1 MRTYHIGIDASVLL
15 DSIQANTNAHPQL
28 HSPINKGL
36 AQLFKRFCQ
45 FHRAGVQ
52 CTLVFDGPQRA
63 SHKRG
68 RAVITDPAYEP
79 LLYRQARDL
88 SQLFGFNVHQAAGDA
103 EAELAEMNRRGFVDA
118 VLTTDS
124 DSFALGTPR
133 IMTVATE
140 ACTETRLIV
149 NIYEM
154 SKIQTE
160 LGLTRDS
167 FIFFAFLAGND
178 YDNGVPGIGIQTV
191 SALLQAGLGLSLV
204 TSYARWSPSANLLAT
219 YFQELKRVLVTELR
233 ENRRKKLRS
242 CLPAAAE
249 ALNRSQFPSPISMMA
264 YLDPPTTWSNDSN
277 EIEGWNQHHPSIRGI
292 TEFCRSQIGWSNE
305 QKLLKRF
312 SKSLWPALILFMLK
326 SKAAS
331 YDSSTREV
339 QLTATSH
346 DDSGT
351 LRTIIQGFNSTHLQ
365 ARKSHQKIQVTFNI
379 AGLVLETGMN
389 AMSQLEIRVDVPIPI
404 MATIM
409 QQRRITAFGTTLPP
423 LPPVSNRQDEDSMSM
438 KQRKI
443 DSDSD
448 SIEIMSSSDEFIVF
462 SDVQRRQDFIEIT
475 SSDDEG
481 Q

>member
-1 MRTYHIGIDASVLL
+1 
-15 DSIQANTNAHPQL
+15 
-28 HSPINKGL
+28 
-36 AQLFKRFCQ
+36 
-45 FHRAGVQ
+45 
-52 CTLVFDGPQRA
+52 
-63 SHKRG
+63 
-68 RAVITDPAYEP
+68 
-79 LLYRQARDL
+79 
-88 SQLFGFNVHQAAGDA
+88 
-103 EAELAEMNRRGFVDA
+103 
-118 VLTTDS
+118 
-124 DSFALGTPR
+124 
-133 IMTVATE
+133 MTIATE
-140 ACTETRLIV
+140 ACTETRLMV

-167 FIFFAFLAGND
+167 FIFFAFLVGND
-178 YDNGVPGIGIQTV
+178 YDSGVPGIGIQTV
-191 SALLQAGLGLSLV
+191 SALLQAGLGPSLV
-204 TSYARWSPSANLLAT
+204 TSYARWSPSANLLTT

-233 ENRRKKLRS
+233 ENRRQKLRS

-277 EIEGWNQHHPSIRGI
+277 GIEGWNQHHPSIRGI
-292 TEFCRSQIGWSNE
+292 TEFCRNQIGWSNE

-339 QLTATSH
+339 QLTATSPE
-346 DDSGT
+346 DSGGT
-351 LRTIIQGFNSTHLQ
+351 PRAIIQSFNPTHLQ

-389 AMSQLEIRVDVPIPI
+389 ATSQLEIRVDVPIPI

-423 LPPVSNRQDEDSMSM
+423 LPPASNRQDEGSTSM
-438 KQRKI
+438 KQRKV

-448 SIEIMSSSDEFIVF
+448 SIEIMSSSDESIVF
-462 SDVQRRQDFIEIT
+462 SDVQRRQDFIEIM